1 MPESLAAVVLV
12 TLAGLALWG
21 AVDYIVESVR
31 IFRRALKRHRARNE
45 D

>member
-31 IFRRALKRHRARNE
+31 IFRRALKRYRDRH
-45 D
+45 

>member
-1 MPESLAAVVLV
+1 MPEPLVAIALITLGALAI
-12 TLAGLALWG
+12 WG